1 MAISVFAGHSSI
13 DEGGFLKAPM
23 IKTMKRYG
31 KRVPGLAWALA
42 GLLLFPLFLSAQDES
57 VNLESAIQMALSRNE
72 VSRQADANVQ
82 AQEGYVKQARA
93 FFLPTLVTTGTY
105 TRRPFEVVRTLGNTQ
120 VAVQNLNALAGVAQL
135 NMIIFD
141 SRSLPT
147 FLSARGNLEAQ
158 RFASAESKRQ
168 LTFEVSSAFLTTLGT
183 EQLLAAAQHRLE
195 YAKESLDAAKAR
207 YAGGLVSVNDVTR
220 AELDYATAVMGI
232 TQAQGQVE
240 TTYLQLGYLLDA
252 SDLLQKKLKSPDILL
267 QSAEAAPGA
276 PDPMIASAQV
286 RRLDLNSLRWMAKA
300 QGALVIEP
308 LLRWLPSLSFV
319 GQYRYTN
326 ESGLTGRT
334 TNWNVGLTLSWTVFD
349 GFTRNG
355 LYQQEKALTTVAEL
369 SVKASFRQVAL
380 DVRNALVSLT
390 SQQASLKQAVVA
402 LEYARK
408 NAAEIAQLYRQGLS
422 SALQVADANIQL
434 YDAEVQFVRQRYG
447 LAIAYLNLEAAQGL
461 DPFGKE
467 PQL

>member
-1 MAISVFAGHSSI
+1 LGFAGT
-13 DEGGFLKAPM
+13 L
-23 IKTMKRYG
+23 
-31 KRVPGLAWALA
+31 VV
-42 GLLLFPLFLSAQDES
+42 LLLFPLFLAAEDES
-57 VNLESAIQMALSRNE
+57 VSLESAIQMALARNE
-72 VSRQADANVQ
+72 VAKQADANVA
-82 AQEGYVKQARA
+82 AQEGLVKQARA

-105 TRRPFEVVRTLGNTQ
+105 TRRPFEVVRSLGTTQ
-120 VAVQNLNALAGVAQL
+120 ATIQSLNALAGVAQL

-141 SRSLPT
+141 SLSLPT
-147 FLSARGNLEAQ
+147 YLNARSNYEAQ

-168 LTFEVSSAFLTTLGT
+168 LAFEVSNAFLTTLGT
-183 EQLLAAAQHRLE
+183 EQLLAAAQHRFE

-220 AELDYATAVMGI
+220 AELDYATAEMGI

-252 SDLLQKKLKSPDILL
+252 PDLSQKKISSPDLLLR
-267 QSAEAAPGA
+267 SAEAAPGA
-276 PDPMIASAQV
+276 PDPLITAAQV
-286 RRLDLNSLRWMAKA
+286 RRLDLNSLRLLAKA
-300 QGALVIEP
+300 QGALVIQP
-308 LLRWLPSLSFV
+308 LLSWLPSLSFV

-334 TNWNVGLTLSWTVFD
+334 TNWNVGLTLSWTIFD
-349 GFTRNG
+349 GFNRVG
-355 LYQQEKALTTVAEL
+355 LYQEEKALTTVAEL

-380 DVRNALVSLT
+380 DVRNALVSLS
-390 SQQASLKQAVVA
+390 SQQASLKQAEVA

-422 SALQVADANIQL
+422 SALQVADATVQL
-434 YDAEVQFVRQRYG
+434 YDAEVQYVRQRYG
-447 LAIAYLNLEAAQGL
+447 LAIAYLNLVAAQGL

>member
-1 MAISVFAGHSSI
+1 MV
-13 DEGGFLKAPM
+13 
-23 IKTMKRYG
+23 
-31 KRVPGLAWALA
+31 
-42 GLLLFPLFLSAQDES
+42 LLLSPLLHAAEDEK
-57 VNLESAIQMALSRNE
+57 VNLESAIQMALARNE
-72 VSRQADANVQ
+72 VAKQAEANVA
-82 AQEGYVKQARA
+82 AQEGLVKQARA

-105 TRRPFEVVRTLGNTQ
+105 TRRPFEVVRNLGNT
-120 VAVQNLNALAGVAQL
+120 VATIQSLNALAGVAQL

-141 SRSLPT
+141 SHSLPT
-147 FLSARGNLEAQ
+147 FLNARGLYESQ

-168 LTFEVSSAFLTTLGT
+168 LAFEVSNAFLTTLGT

-220 AELDYATAVMGI
+220 AELDYATAEMGI

-240 TTYLQLGYLLDA
+240 TTYLQIGYLLDA
-252 SDLLQKKLKSPDILL
+252 PDLAQKKLKSPDLLL
-267 QSAEAAPGA
+267 QSAEAVPGA
-276 PDPMIASAQV
+276 PDPLITAAQV
-286 RRLDLNSLRWMAKA
+286 RRLDLNSLRWQAKA
-300 QGALVIEP
+300 QGALVLEP
-308 LLRWLPSLSFV
+308 LLRWLPSLTFV

-334 TNWNVGLTLSWTVFD
+334 TNWNVGLTLSWTIFD
-349 GFTRNG
+349 GLTRNG
-355 LYQQEKALTTVAEL
+355 LYQEEKALTTVAEL

-380 DVRNALVSLT
+380 DVRNALVSLS
-390 SQQASLKQAVVA
+390 SQQASLKQAEVA

-422 SALQVADANIQL
+422 SALQVADATVQL
-434 YDAEVQFVRQRYG
+434 YDAEVQYVRQRYG
-447 LAIAYLNLEAAQGL
+447 LAVAYLNLEAAQGL